1 MSQSRELQLHI
12 AQMVEIRSILNSMKN
27 LAFMEI
33 HKLLRFQTMQNKVVD
48 AIETAALDFLNF
60 YPYSADDGAKAPHF
74 VILFGAERGFCGD
87 FNESLINDIA
97 TANDAGVILI
107 GTRLSNR
114 WPDTYPE
121 PIAML
126 EGANAAEEAPAVVN
140 KLLGEISLLQEAHSY
155 FKLTAVYHDAASHR
169 ITHKPLLP
177 PFQQSDQD
185 KPHTNLPPLLNLE
198 PAEFFAQMAEQYLFA
213 ALHQICYTSLMTENH
228 RRLQHLEGAVL
239 HLDNETVKLRRKS
252 QIFRQEEITE
262 EIEVILL
269 NAENL

>member
-60 YPYSADDGAKAPHF
+60 YPYSVDDEAKAPHF

-126 EGANAAEEAPAVVN
+126 EGA
-140 KLLGEISLLQEAHSY
+140 
-155 FKLTAVYHDAASHR
+155 
-169 ITHKPLLP
+169 
-177 PFQQSDQD
+177 
-185 KPHTNLPPLLNLE
+185 
-198 PAEFFAQMAEQYLFA
+198 
-213 ALHQICYTSLMTENH
+213 
-228 RRLQHLEGAVL
+228 
-239 HLDNETVKLRRKS
+239 
-252 QIFRQEEITE
+252 
-262 EIEVILL
+262 
-269 NAENL
+269 